1 MPRRPQGLIKRRVKT
16 KEGITV
22 VYYWRSKEG
31 GKDRKVALGSDYAV
45 ALTRFR
51 EFELNPPSEAPARPV
66 ESGPLTVEA
75 FSKRW
80 LAEYAATRR
89 TVRGHDQAEQRFR
102 DYLWPTLGA
111 VPLSELK
118 AADVRRLLS
127 ILERDGVGLVT
138 RRRTLEDLRCCLRY
152 AVEEA
157 EVLSRSPWRRG
168 LLPALPEAAPNG
180 LSEVELA
187 QVVAVVLEKW
197 KPVILL
203 LASTGLRWGEL
214 RALRW
219 DAVRETP
226 YPHLVISRSHAGP
239 TKSRRVRE
247 VPLLPE
253 AQAVLAELPRE
264 ADLVFSG
271 RGSVMLGETASF
283 LRSFVAKHSKVEG
296 FHVHRLRHTF
306 AVSWLERG
314 GTKETLQEVLGHST
328 IKLTERYGRLRPW
341 AVAAEAARIG
351 ASGGTVSG
359 TVKASAS

>member
-1 MPRRPQGLIKRRVKT
+1 MPRRPQGLIKRKVKT
-16 KEGITV
+16 KEGTTV
-22 VYYWRSKEG
+22 VYYWRSREG
-31 GKDRKVALGSDYAV
+31 GKDRRVALGSDYAV

-51 EFELNPPSEAPARPV
+51 DLEQNPPTEAPAKP
-66 ESGPLTVEA
+66 PTLEA
-75 FSKRW
+75 FSRRW

-89 TVRGHDQAEQRFR
+89 TVRGHDQAAQRFR

-111 VPLSELK
+111 VPLPELK
-118 AADVRRLLS
+118 AADVRRLQAK
-127 ILERDGVGLVT
+127 LEREGVGLVT
-138 RRRTLEDLRCCLRY
+138 RRRVLEDLRCCLRY

-168 LLPALPEAAPNG
+168 LLPALPEAAPRPLNE
-180 LSEVELA
+180 LELTEV
-187 QVVAVVLEKW
+187 VRVIPEKW
-197 KPVILL
+197 QPVVLL
-203 LASTGLRWGEL
+203 LAYTGLRWGEL

-226 YPHLVISRSHAGP
+226 YPHLVVSRSHSGP

-253 AQAVLAELPRE
+253 AQAVLADLPRDG
-264 ADLVFSG
+264 DLVFAG
-271 RGSVMLGETASF
+271 RGSAMLGETASF
-283 LRSFVAKHSKVEG
+283 LRSFVARHSWVRG

-341 AVAAEAARIG
+341 AVAAEAARI
-351 ASGGTVSG
+351 AAAGGTLSG
-359 TVKASAS
+359 TVKPATS

>member
-1 MPRRPQGLIKRRVKT
+1 
-16 KEGITV
+16 V

-31 GKDRKVALGSDYAV
+31 GSDRKVALGSDYAV
-45 ALTRFR
+45 ALTRYR
-51 EFELNPPSEAPARPV
+51 ELELNPPTEAPSKP
-66 ESGPLTVEA
+66 PTVEA

-89 TVRGHDQAEQRFR
+89 TVRGHDQAKQRFR
-102 DYLWPTLGA
+102 DYLWPHLGA
-111 VPLSELK
+111 VVLSDLK
-118 AADVRRLLS
+118 AADVRRLQAL
-127 ILERDGVGLVT
+127 LERDGVGLVT
-138 RRRTLEDLRCCLRY
+138 RRRILEDLRCCLRY

-157 EVLSRSPWRRG
+157 EVIPRSPWRRG
-168 LLPALPEAAPNG
+168 LLPALPEAAPDS
-180 LSEVELA
+180 LTELELA
-187 QVVAVVLEKW
+187 EVVRVVPEKW
-197 KPVILL
+197 KPVVQL
-203 LASTGLRWGEL
+203 LAYTGLRWGEL

-226 YPHLVISRSHAGP
+226 YPHLVVSRSHSGP

-247 VPLLPE
+247 VPLLAE
-253 AQAVLAELPRE
+253 AQGVLAELPRDSE
-264 ADLVFSG
+264 LVFAG

-283 LRSFVAKHSKVEG
+283 LRSFVARHSWVKG

-351 ASGGTVSG
+351 ASGKHGIAQVTGADVRE
-359 TVKASAS
+359 AIHE